1 MSYLTDLYAYRDA
14 VMAKLLA
21 LNLDSMNHG
30 VDGRSFSHDGH
41 RESLEAALDRT
52 NKRIIEQS
60 GATEV
65 HTIALG

>member
-14 VMAKLLA
+14 LMAKLLA
-21 LNLDSMNHG
+21 LNLDSMNHS

-41 RESLEAALDRT
+41 RESLQAALDVT

-60 GATEV
+60 GAAEV